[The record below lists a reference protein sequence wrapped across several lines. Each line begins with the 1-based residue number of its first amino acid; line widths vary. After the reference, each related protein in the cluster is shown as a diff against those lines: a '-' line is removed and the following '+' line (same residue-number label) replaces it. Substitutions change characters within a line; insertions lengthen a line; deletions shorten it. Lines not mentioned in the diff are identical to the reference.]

1 MHPSYK
7 MRPVAASAHQEGRAL
22 AEAKPFWWPVVVA
35 AKQHLQSGGDHAED
49 VYGGVLQARYSQGW
63 AHVCAN
69 QVWKGI
75 KKISGGYQAK
85 QTKKTTISQETNTG
99 KGRGQEI
106 RWSMAFSD
114 VFRQII
120 WN

>member
-75 KKISGGYQAK
+75 
-85 QTKKTTISQETNTG
+85 
-99 KGRGQEI
+99 R
-106 RWSMAFSD
+106 R
-114 VFRQII
+114 
-120 WN
+120 